1 MATNNKFINNLTD
14 FDSSKL
20 ELSPLK
26 DNQGKKSVYI
36 NYRYTDKDE
45 TPKKLRFK
53 LNNVP
58 IPFGISAW
66 DATVNKGTEPHE
78 KTNDTLNISL
88 ENKELYEI
96 LNNINELAQQHIL
109 KNANDKL
116 IKRPKS
122 REGKP
127 FTIEDIVDSFSN
139 SVKVSPPKDGKN
151 YNPYLQTKLYKQDG
165 EYTGID
171 VYDTKIKNKK
181 YTLTIE
187 NQSSLIPK
195 RSKCNCIL
203 ECYKMWFINGK
214 FGISWKISQ
223 IKVFS
228 NQDSLT
234 EDVLD
239 GEEEEDIEETGN
251 EELGD
256 VLENLEID
264 DSNVKE
270 NEDTDDELEAYSAP
284 RRRRTRKS

>member
-1 MATNNKFINNLTD
+1 MATNSKFIDDLTE
-14 FDSSKL
+14 FDNSKL

-36 NYRYTDKDE
+36 NYKYTDKDE
-45 TPKKLRFK
+45 TGKKLRFK
-53 LNNVP
+53 LNGIH
-58 IPFGISAW
+58 IPFGISGW
-66 DATVNKGTEPHE
+66 DATANKGSEPNE

-96 LNNINELAQQHIL
+96 LSGINEVAQQHIL
-109 KNANDKL
+109 KSANDKL

-122 REGKP
+122 KEGKP
-127 FTIEDIVDSFSN
+127 FTIEDIIDSFSN
-139 SVKVSPPKDGKN
+139 SIKVSPPKDGKN
-151 YNPYLQTKLYKQDG
+151 YNPYLQTKLYKQNG
-165 EYTGID
+165 EYSGID

-181 YTLTIE
+181 HILTVE

-203 ECYKMWFINGK
+203 ECYKMWFINGR

-228 NQDSLT
+228 NQDNIT

-239 GEEEEDIEETGN
+239 GEESEEENNNTEEVEDT
-251 EELGD
+251 LG
-256 VLENLEID
+256 NLEIETKP
-264 DSNVKE
+264 S
-270 NEDTDDELEAYSAP
+270 EDTDDELESYSAP
-284 RRRRTRKS
+284 RRRRARKA